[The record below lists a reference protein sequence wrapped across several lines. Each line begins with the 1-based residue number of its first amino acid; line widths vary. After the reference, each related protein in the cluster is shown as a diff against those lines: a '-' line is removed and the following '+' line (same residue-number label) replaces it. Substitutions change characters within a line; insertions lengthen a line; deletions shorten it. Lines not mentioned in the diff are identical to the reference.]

1 MRPLTTAAVKM
12 GQEVGKKLLLLMAV
26 SLCGETELLSP
37 RDLEEFKGIS
47 KSTLLVASCAERGT
61 RELLEWEGAG
71 GRIPPK

>member
-26 SLCGETELLSP
+26 SLRGETGLLGP

-61 RELLEWEGAG
+61 RELLEREVW
-71 GRIPPK
+71 GRIPPQ